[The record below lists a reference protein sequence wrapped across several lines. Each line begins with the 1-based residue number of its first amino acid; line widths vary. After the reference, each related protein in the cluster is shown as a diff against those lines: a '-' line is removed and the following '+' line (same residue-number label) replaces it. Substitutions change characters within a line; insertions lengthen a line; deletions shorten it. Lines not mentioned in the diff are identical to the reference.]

1 MSSDLTQ
8 GRQRC
13 EMQAIR
19 TDCDPLKRADVADVD
34 ELWRRDDA
42 VLHQIE
48 QIDAARLGDSA
59 VVQLAKSLVHRH
71 AIDERKFVHACTS
84 CTFPSALSTFAGVIG
99 ILRMRTPVAL

>member
-1 MSSDLTQ
+1 MTSDISQ
-8 GRQRC
+8 GRHRS

-19 TDCDPLKRADVADVD
+19 TDCDPVKGANVADID
-34 ELWRRDDA
+34 ELWRRNDA
-42 VLHQIE
+42 IFHQIE
-48 QIDAARLGDSA
+48 QIDAARLDDA
-59 VVQLAKSLVHRH
+59 AIVELAKSFVHRH